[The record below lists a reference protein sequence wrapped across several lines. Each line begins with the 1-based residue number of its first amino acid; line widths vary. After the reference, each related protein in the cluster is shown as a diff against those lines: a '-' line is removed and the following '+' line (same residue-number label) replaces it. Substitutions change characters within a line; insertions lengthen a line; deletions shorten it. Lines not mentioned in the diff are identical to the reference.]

1 MAAPAL
7 VLLVALLSVGATA
20 AAAPVELGIISMR
33 AIWPGEVPYS
43 PTVAALFTD
52 CTVATFQAQNLAANA
67 TVALASSAPVTNA
80 TVPASSG
87 AFRNPESALLSCR
100 CGAPQRSLCWLEDTA
115 GGRLLPSL
123 TGSRPAYRE

>member
-1 MAAPAL
+1 MAGTAL
-7 VLLVALLSVGATA
+7 VVLAALLLVGAVA
-20 AAAPVELGIISMR
+20 AAAPVELGTISIR

-67 TVALASSAPVTNA
+67 TVALASSAPVANA

-87 AFRNPESALLSCR
+87 AFRNPWSALLSCPPEL
-100 CGAPQRSLCWLEDTA
+100 AP
-115 GGRLLPSL
+115 
-123 TGSRPAYRE
+123 